1 MYADT
6 QPIDAA
12 ALLVKANALIVEHE
26 NYFAGMEATGVEQ
39 SGNILVFR
47 GNYFLDEQGLPTSKS
62 TTVFNVFKFLAL
74 QLSAQ
79 YHLKEE

>member
-1 MYADT
+1 MYGET
-6 QPIDAA
+6 QPIEAE
-12 ALLVKANALIVEHE
+12 ALLEKANAMIAEHE
-26 NYFAGMEATGVEQ
+26 DYFVGLEATEVGQ
-39 SGNILVFR
+39 NGNILVFR

-79 YHLKEE
+79 YHLKQ